1 MSCRCDKLSHP
12 TICFTCAGVWG
23 CLCHQGHPRP
33 ERLLRAVQGPRPRH
47 QGRLLAFPVWTRPWR
62 HQRLQGRVPGE
73 GQHAGEDEERVVVY
87 VEGRLDTFSPRWGL
101 IRECPLLAGLACPS
115 FCVPLRLFRRKYI
128 WFVPTVPTCFPH
140 SLGTGECHHIWVG
153 FLWAVN
159 GLDLWPFLGGGLGRC
174 FGPAGTVTGASDHRA
189 GICLLHPA
197 GISLLQP
204 VGISLLHPAGIKLL
218 HPTGISLLNLPRIMS
233 VTPRWDQFVTPRW
246 DQFVTPCWNQFVTP
260 HWDQFV
266 TPRWDHYV
274 TPCWNQFVTPR
285 WDQFVTPCW
294 DQFVTPRWDQFVTWQ
309 ASNMF
314 HNSIPYNPSSHATAH
329 GGYRPLPLRPK
340 IIFLQYFC
348 NTSFP
353 WQYKALRVDGAS
365 HWTKCELMPD
375 RLGHRG
381 MWYT

>member
-47 QGRLLAFPVWTRPWR
+47 QGRLLALPVWTRPWR

-204 VGISLLHPAGIKLL
+204 VGICLLHPAGIKLL

-233 VTPRWDQFVTPRW
+233 VTPRWDQFVT
-246 DQFVTPCWNQFVTP
+246 
-260 HWDQFV
+260 
-266 TPRWDHYV
+266 
-274 TPCWNQFVTPR
+274 
-285 WDQFVTPCW
+285 
-294 DQFVTPRWDQFVTWQ
+294 WQ

-314 HNSIPYNPSSHATAH
+314 HYSIPYNPSSHATAH